1 MAEVK
6 TEKLRLGTGDLTVSP
21 YSTLS
26 SGIAMPNNSDGT
38 DGDIYV
44 RVGTNSEIYIKKSG
58 AWIPAGS
65 GNAGT
70 GGDYGL
76 DSLVYN
82 ASFAD
87 DFSSATNSATD
98 GIQTSITRAT
108 HNAGQ
113 YYTISYDAF
122 DGITKTITGVGTA
135 ITLSAVP
142 AFTVQT
148 GDVVIFNNEARKIIT
163 VTTQQSYTIESAFTS
178 NPTAAAGTIS
188 QAVHTVDLNNFN
200 NGGTEAS
207 VSQVYTGSIGDLV
220 LNYNDSSSGNIP
232 DTTSSPK
239 VSFTA
244 SSSTLPSDYTS
255 VVSRPGLTTTKQ
267 IVSLPSANTSLYIRF
282 FAAPSLAGSGTVNL
296 LNYEAFFH
304 NSITTISG
312 GFALNQAYCFTDA
325 ATTGVPTI
333 NCSTPSV
340 VSGKT
345 RIAGLPAYTM
355 GVNPN
360 TPNGQLEVFINGQ
373 KIPRYVAGSTSL
385 SDAFYNEITTDTIEL
400 DSDYSGYNYS
410 VEVIRPTSVIDVS
423 NQAVQLANPIGT
435 VLTYAGTS
443 APSGYLF
450 CNGQLLDLNLNPEY
464 SALYNVI
471 NTTYNLPGDALGTFR
486 VPNLVGIFPRGSQMG
501 IVTAQTISGETY
513 NGQILGTKQQDATA
527 KNGLIATDSGHHHSY
542 QQAGLGQGA
551 NGGGSGFPTN
561 TPFTGQT
568 TDNYA
573 NITVS
578 STDAET
584 RPANISLG
592 FIIKY

>member
-1 MAEVK
+1 MAEIK
-6 TEKLRLGTGDLTVSP
+6 TEKIRLGTGDLTVSP

-26 SGIAMPNNSDGT
+26 SGTAIPSNGDGN

-44 RVGTNSEIYIKKSG
+44 RVAGTSSEIYIKKSG
-58 AWIPAGS
+58 VWIPAGS
-65 GNAGT
+65 GNSGT

-122 DGITKTITGVGTA
+122 DGITKTITGVGTS
-135 ITLSAVP
+135 ITLSAAP

-188 QAVHTVDLNNFN
+188 QTVHTVDLNNYN
-200 NGGTEAS
+200 NGGTEAA
-207 VSQVYTGSIGDLV
+207 VSQVYTGSINDLV

-232 DTTSSPK
+232 DTTSNPK

-244 SSSTLPSDYTS
+244 SASGVPSDYTL
-255 VVSRPGLTTTKQ
+255 VVSRSGLTTTKQ
-267 IVSLPSANTSLYIRF
+267 IVSLPTANTSLYLRF
-282 FAAPSLAGSGTVNL
+282 FAAPSLSGSGTVNL

-304 NSITTISG
+304 NSAVTISG
-312 GFALNQAYCFTDA
+312 GFALNQAYCFTDSS
-325 ATTGVPTI
+325 TTPI
-333 NCSTPSV
+333 NCNQPTV
-340 VSGKT
+340 VSSKT
-345 RIAGLPAYTM
+345 TITGLPAYTI

-360 TPNGQLEVFINGQ
+360 TTNGQLEVFINGQ
-373 KIPRYVAGSTSL
+373 KIPRYVAGSTNL

-410 VEVIRPTSVIDVS
+410 VEVIRPTNVIDIS
-423 NQAVQLANPIGT
+423 NQAVQLSNPIGT

-443 APSGYLF
+443 APTGYLL
-450 CNGQLLDLNLNPEY
+450 CQGQTLNTSTNPEY

-471 NTTYNLPGDALGTFR
+471 
-486 VPNLVGIFPRGSQMG
+486 
-501 IVTAQTISGETY
+501 
-513 NGQILGTKQQDATA
+513 ATA
-527 KNGLIATDSGHHHSY
+527 YGGTGPTNFKLPDIQGRSVLGAGTG
-542 QQAGLGQGA
+542 AGLSPRVLAATGGA
-551 NGGGSGFPTN
+551 ETHTLSTNEMPSHDHRTAWTSDNLGGAGSYLTVGYGGGTAAST
-561 TPFTGQT
+561 
-568 TDNYA
+568 YA
-573 NITVS
+573 YG
-578 STDAET
+578 T
-584 RPANISLG
+584 RPNTEATGGGTAHNNMQPYLVLNY
-592 FIIKY
+592 IIKY